1 MKKLLKFGW
10 IVGFVLIGV
19 AVIMLGSIFKT
30 PPQKIETAEFA
41 TKAKVIS
48 VPKLKLKINAI
59 GYGHVKAAQNWDAV
73 AEVAGKV
80 VFLSDKLKD
89 GEFVSQGDELLSIDP
104 SSYQLALS
112 QITAQIETSKIK
124 DETTQ
129 LSIKTRSQELALLEK
144 EFQRQQKLAKKGNI
158 SRSTLDTTQRNLLS
172 TKANLQT
179 LESSL
184 LINRAEREV
193 LQVQLEQAKQDLA
206 RTHLIA
212 PMGARIT
219 EVKVSESQYA
229 NRGQLLFR
237 ADGIDAAE
245 IESQFPVG
253 KLRPLV
259 NTAKSSS
266 DEQSTV
272 SANWVPG
279 VKGLSALVSVQR
291 GDNKV
296 SWDATISRVSASINP
311 QTQTLGIVARVERP
325 YDQAESGRKPPL
337 IGDLFVQV
345 ELQGKNENKFTVI
358 PSSALHEGRV
368 YVMNEQQRLEFR
380 SVKIAFHQDG
390 YVVIKKGLKP
400 KQKIITS
407 DLVPAIEGML
417 LKPVNDNKTMKQLLL
432 DAMGSI
438 PEEFKQRMSQG
449 KGGKANK
456 DKTNAQGTAK

>member
-1 MKKLLKFGW
+1 MKKWLKLGW
-10 IVGFVLIGV
+10 IVGFVLLGV
-19 AVIMLGSIFKT
+19 AVIMLGSKFKK

-48 VPKLKLKINAI
+48 VPKLQLKINAT
-59 GYGHVKAAQNWDAV
+59 GYGHVKAGQNWDAV

-89 GEFVSQGDELLSIDP
+89 GEFVAQGDELLSIDP
-104 SSYQLALS
+104 SSYRLALS
-112 QITAQIETSKIK
+112 QIEAQIETSRIK

-129 LSIKTRSQELALLEK
+129 LSIKTRSQELDLLEK
-144 EFQRQQKLAKKGNI
+144 EFQRQQKLAKKGNV
-158 SRSTLDTTQRNLLS
+158 SKSTLDATQRSLLS
-172 TKANLQT
+172 AKANLQS
-179 LESSL
+179 LQSSL
-184 LINRAEREV
+184 LINRAERKV
-193 LQVQLEQAKQDLA
+193 LQVQMQQAEQDLA

-212 PMGARIT
+212 PMDARIT
-219 EVKVSESQYA
+219 DIKVSESQYA
-229 NRGQLLFR
+229 NRGQLLFS
-237 ADGIDAAE
+237 ADGIAVAE

-259 NTAKSSS
+259 KTSKSAS
-266 DEQSTV
+266 DGESTGN
-272 SANWVPG
+272 ANWVPG
-279 VKGLSALVSVQR
+279 VNGLSAIVSVQR

-345 ELQGKNENKFTVI
+345 ELLGQNEQKFTVI

-368 YVMNEQQRLEFR
+368 YVMNDEKRLQFR
-380 SVKIAFHQDG
+380 PVKIAFHQDG
-390 YVVIKKGLKP
+390 YVVINKGLKP
-400 KQKIITS
+400 KEKIVTS

-417 LKPVNDNKTMKQLLL
+417 LTPMNDSKTMLQLFN
-432 DAMGSI
+432 DAMGEV
-438 PEEFKQRMSQG
+438 PEAYKEKMKQRKKDKEAG
-449 KGGKANK
+449 LAKGG
-456 DKTNAQGTAK
+456 DQ